1 MMNRLMNRS
10 QLRELNSFYAT
21 WPDAVIL
28 AEAEQEE
35 FVNVEIITT
44 AAYRKETAF
53 EQSCNIGGDL
63 DEIETRM
70 KTIERSLSE
79 VEFIEIFKN
88 KIRVCLNAPQVDDNL
103 VDRALFCLGKLD
115 NFNIGSKVILDESYA
130 TNH

>member
-1 MMNRLMNRS
+1 MMKRLMNRS

-35 FVNVEIITT
+35 FVNVEVITT
-44 AAYRKETAF
+44 SAYRKETAF
-53 EQSCNIGGDL
+53 EQSCDIGGDL

-103 VDRALFCLGKLD
+103 VDRALFYLGKLD
-115 NFNIGSKVILDESYA
+115 NFNIGSKVLINAPQPGNY
-130 TNH
+130 